1 MGTNPTLFK
10 EVFKVQYEVF
20 KILVKW
26 LKSDLGTEKYRDTPF
41 FHWRHNRRRSSM
53 DTKTAVACGVL
64 YLFGQGT
71 LTEKA
76 ALLRVPRTV
85 FNRVD
90 ELVL

>member
-1 MGTNPTLFK
+1 
-10 EVFKVQYEVF
+10 
-20 KILVKW
+20 
-26 LKSDLGTEKYRDTPF
+26 
-41 FHWRHNRRRSSM
+41 M

>member
-1 MGTNPTLFK
+1 MLFK

-26 LKSDLGTEKYRDTPF
+26 LKSDLGKEKYRDTPF